1 MKKSNKA
8 DGCRPSFRPGR
19 LAIAIG
25 LASLAH
31 SLNAADTRIA
41 PIAVEADAEQGPMRG
56 SATVDATTV
65 RKLRS
70 ATSDTASLLRDV
82 PGVSLYGAGGVS
94 SLPSIRGLADDRL
107 RIKVDGMDLIATCPN
122 HMNPPL
128 SYVDPS
134 NVGML
139 KVFAG
144 ITPVSVGG
152 DSIGGT
158 IIAETVAPEFAAPG
172 SGSMT
177 KGEVGAFYRSNNSAV
192 GGNLGATYA
201 TETFSIDYSGSW
213 SQADNYTAGGDF
225 KTTTATGREGHT
237 LPLDEVGSTAY
248 ETRNHSLGLAVKAG
262 DDLFEAELGYQD
274 MPEQLYPNQRMDL
287 LDNEQKRVNLSW
299 TGGFGWGALET
310 RVYHEE
316 GDHFMDFGPDKRVWY
331 GMASGGSGAIN
342 GMPCA
347 PIGPTCAFGMPMFS
361 ESETLGLTLKADV
374 DLDEGDVL
382 RLGTEYQRYRL
393 DDYWTASG
401 AGMWPGTFLNI
412 NDGERDRAAVF
423 AEWESQVD
431 PQWLTLLGVRYE
443 RVMTDAGDVRG
454 YNTTPA
460 APGNQFADAAAF
472 NARDR
477 SKTDDNIDLIALARY
492 SHDASLDIEFGA
504 ARKVRS
510 PNLYE
515 RYTWSTWTMAAVM
528 NNFVGDGNGYIG
540 DIDLKP
546 EKAHTVSVSFDWHAP
561 DRSWEFKATPYYTR
575 VSDYIDAVRRPGW
588 AADQFNVLQYA
599 NQSARLYGIDLAMQL
614 PLGQNDWGDWG
625 LKGLVNYTDGK
636 NRDSGEDLY
645 NIMPLNGRLTLTH
658 NKGGWDNAVEWVLV
672 DRKDDVSAVRNEI
685 ETPGYGL
692 INLRA
697 SRAWKRVRLDFGVEN
712 LFDKL
717 YFLPTGGAY
726 TGQGTTMSI
735 IAVNPQWGT
744 AVPGMGRS
752 IYAGV
757 TVNF

>member
-1 MKKSNKA
+1 
-8 DGCRPSFRPGR
+8 
-19 LAIAIG
+19 
-25 LASLAH
+25 
-31 SLNAADTRIA
+31 
-41 PIAVEADAEQGPMRG
+41 
-56 SATVDATTV
+56 
-65 RKLRS
+65 
-70 ATSDTASLLRDV
+70 
-82 PGVSLYGAGGVS
+82 
-94 SLPSIRGLADDRL
+94 
-107 RIKVDGMDLIATCPN
+107 
-122 HMNPPL
+122 
-128 SYVDPS
+128 
-134 NVGML
+134 
-139 KVFAG
+139 
-144 ITPVSVGG
+144 
-152 DSIGGT
+152 
-158 IIAETVAPEFAAPG
+158 
-172 SGSMT
+172 
-177 KGEVGAFYRSNNSAV
+177 
-192 GGNLGATYA
+192 
-201 TETFSIDYSGSW
+201 
-213 SQADNYTAGGDF
+213 
-225 KTTTATGREGHT
+225 
-237 LPLDEVGSTAY
+237 
-248 ETRNHSLGLAVKAG
+248 
-262 DDLFEAELGYQD
+262 
-274 MPEQLYPNQRMDL
+274 
-287 LDNEQKRVNLSW
+287 
-299 TGGFGWGALET
+299 
-310 RVYHEE
+310 
-316 GDHFMDFGPDKRVWY
+316 
-331 GMASGGSGAIN
+331 
-342 GMPCA
+342 MPCA
-347 PIGPTCAFGMPMFS
+347 PIGPDCAFGMPMFS

-374 DLDEGDVL
+374 DLAEGELL
-382 RLGTEYQRYRL
+382 RVGTEYQRYRL

-412 NDGERDRAAVF
+412 NDGERDRAALF
-423 AEWESQVD
+423 AEWESQID

-443 RVMTDAGDVRG
+443 RVMTDAGDVQG

-477 SKTDDNIDLIALARY
+477 RKTDDNIDLSALARY
-492 SHDASLDIEFGA
+492 SYDASLDIEFGA

-546 EKAHTVSVSFDWHAP
+546 EKAHTVSVSFDWHSP

-588 AADQFNVLQYA
+588 APDQFNVLQYA

-735 IAVNPQWGT
+735 NAIPWGI

-752 IYAGV
+752 LYAGV